1 MFCIPRDCFVTIVK
15 GGIRWCGIEER
26 KSVQRNVG
34 PNRVHE
40 KPKNFKKSIMKL
52 LGYYKKLKPFYII
65 AIVLGIASS
74 ICSIMGPN
82 RLADLT
88 DTITEGLIR
97 RNWFW

>member
-1 MFCIPRDCFVTIVK
+1 
-15 GGIRWCGIEER
+15 
-26 KSVQRNVG
+26 
-34 PNRVHE
+34 
-40 KPKNFKKSIMKL
+40 MKL

-97 RNWFW
+97 RN